1 MKKTNFLNKKQKQQN
16 RKKKS
21 INLITLKLKNSAQ
34 QKDNRMSTERYRWEK
49 RKILRF
55 HCICNVLLLTYLK
68 YYNGNMENQVTLI
81 LVIEFFSVLDIILTF
96 KNLKNL
102 KHPLFKNES
111 EISSKVQIF
120 KVALALS

>member
-49 RKILRF
+49 RKI
-55 HCICNVLLLTYLK
+55 
-68 YYNGNMENQVTLI
+68 
-81 LVIEFFSVLDIILTF
+81 
-96 KNLKNL
+96 
-102 KHPLFKNES
+102 
-111 EISSKVQIF
+111 EIS
-120 KVALALS
+120 LHL

>member
-49 RKILRF
+49 RK
-55 HCICNVLLLTYLK
+55 K
-68 YYNGNMENQVTLI
+68 
-81 LVIEFFSVLDIILTF
+81 
-96 KNLKNL
+96 
-102 KHPLFKNES
+102 
-111 EISSKVQIF
+111 EIS
-120 KVALALS
+120 LHL